1 MAPGVILAGLVTR
14 DRGAVGVGDRFI
26 SDVLK
31 LLVLESTGSNFLQDL
46 TRSLSLPNV
55 ETTLILS

>member
-1 MAPGVILAGLVTR
+1 MAPGVILEGLVTR
-14 DRGAVGVGDRFI
+14 DRGAVGVGDIFM